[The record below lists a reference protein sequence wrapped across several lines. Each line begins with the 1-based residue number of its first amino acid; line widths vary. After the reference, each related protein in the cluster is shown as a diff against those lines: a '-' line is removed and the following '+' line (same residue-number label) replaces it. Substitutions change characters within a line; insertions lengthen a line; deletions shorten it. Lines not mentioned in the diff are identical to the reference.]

1 MNKQQLANK
10 IWESA
15 NKMRSKIE
23 ANEYK
28 DYILGFIFG
37 IVTIIRKLVV
47 PNISVGWSSTVSIM
61 LFIGGLIMLM
71 LGMIG
76 EYIGRIYISI
86 NNSPQY
92 VVKETINID
101 EDE

>member
-1 MNKQQLANK
+1 MEKHY
-10 IWESA
+10 
-15 NKMRSKIE
+15 RVFT
-23 ANEYK
+23 
-28 DYILGFIFG
+28 ILFAIVGFIFG
-37 IVTIIRKLVV
+37 IITIFRKLFI
-47 PNISVGWSSTVSIM
+47 PNISVGWSSIISVM

-92 VVKETINID
+92 VIKEKINFDSD
-101 EDE
+101 ENEKYDE